1 MCKVK
6 FIIYYI
12 LTWIIKSGII
22 GSTNYKKGSNIVKH
36 IKQFSIILLV
46 TFIGELLNKLIP
58 LPVPASVY
66 GMVLMYAALLSGV
79 IKLKDVEGAGK
90 FLIEIMPLMF
100 IPAGVGLLESW
111 GVLKPVV
118 VPFVTITIVST
129 VLVMVV
135 SGIVTQKVI
144 KRQKRKEEKK

>member
-1 MCKVK
+1 M
-6 FIIYYI
+6 
-12 LTWIIKSGII
+12 
-22 GSTNYKKGSNIVKH
+22 KH

-66 GMVLMYAALLSGV
+66 GMVLMYVALLSGV
-79 IKLKDVEGAGK
+79 IKLKDVDGTGK

-100 IPAGVGLLESW
+100 IPEGVGLLESW

-129 VLVMVV
+129 IAVMVV
-135 SGIVTQKVI
+135 SGLVTQHVI
-144 KRQKRKEEKK
+144 RRQKRKEEKK

>member
-1 MCKVK
+1 M
-6 FIIYYI
+6 
-12 LTWIIKSGII
+12 
-22 GSTNYKKGSNIVKH
+22 KH

-79 IKLKDVEGAGK
+79 IKLKSVEGAGK

-129 VLVMVV
+129 IVVMAA
-135 SGIVTQKVI
+135 SGLVTQHVI
-144 KRQKRKEEKK
+144 KRQRRKEEKFGKR